1 MTDSKKYKQYCCI
14 CDCETERDDDD
25 VFKGGC
31 PYHQKVMSNEEGSYL
46 VYEEFNQDGEEW

>member
-1 MTDSKKYKQYCCI
+1 MTDSKKYKQYCGI

-25 VFKGGC
+25 VFEGSC
-31 PYHQKVMSNEEGSYL
+31 PYHQRTMSNEEGSYL

>member
-1 MTDSKKYKQYCCI
+1 MSEKYKQYCGI
-14 CDCETERDDDD
+14 CDCETERDNDD

-31 PYHQKVMSNEEGSYL
+31 PYHQKTISTEEGSYL